1 MLHYPKIPSSRGC
14 PGGPCIAFE
23 KYDGTNLH
31 WDWDR
36 DFGWHAF
43 GTRRDQFNLLPDG
56 VERFAATHEHLREAP
71 DLFLATLAEGVER
84 VFRDNPSYLPFSS
97 LKVFTELLGPSS
109 FAGLH
114 KAGEARRLVLFDVWA
129 DGFGMIGPRDFVADF
144 GHLTIARVVYQGRLT
159 GRFADDVRSGR
170 YGVAEGV
177 VCKGGA
183 GGPDL
188 WMAKIK
194 THAYLERLKAAFA
207 ERWKD
212 FWE

>member
-1 MLHYPKIPSSRGC
+1 MLHYPKIPGSRGC
-14 PGGPCIAFE
+14 PSDRCIAFE

-43 GTRRDQFNLLPDG
+43 GTRRDQFNMLPDTID
-56 VERFAATHEHLREAP
+56 RFVCVHEHLREAP
-71 DLFLATLAEGVER
+71 ELFLGTLARELEQ
-84 VFRDNPSYLPFSS
+84 VFRDSPSYHPFNS
-97 LKVFTELLGPSS
+97 LKVFTEFLGPNS

-114 KAGEARRLVLFDVWA
+114 KADDPKRLVLFDVWA
-129 DGFGMIGPRDFVADF
+129 ERFGMIGPRQFVADF
-144 GHLTIARVVYQGRLT
+144 GHLDIARVVYEGKLT
-159 GRFADDVRSGR
+159 GKFTEDVRTGK

-177 VCKGGA
+177 VCKGGK
-183 GGPDL
+183 GGTDL

-194 THAYLERLKAAFA
+194 TEAYLERLKAAFA
-207 ERWKD
+207 DRWED

>member
-1 MLHYPKIPSSRGC
+1 MLYYPKIPGSRDCPSSRC
-14 PGGPCIAFE
+14 VAFE

-43 GTRRDQFNLLPDG
+43 GTRRDRFNLLPTG
-56 VERFAATHEHLREAP
+56 IEEFSSHHGHLKEAP
-71 DLFLATLAEGVER
+71 KLFLETLAEKIEQ
-84 VFRDNPSYLPFSS
+84 VFREETWFQPFSS
-97 LKVFTELLGPSS
+97 LKVFTEFLGPNS

-114 KAGEARRLVLFDVWA
+114 READPKRLLLFDVWA
-129 DGFGMIGPRDFVADF
+129 DGFGMVGPGAFVNAF
-144 GHLTIARVVYQGRLT
+144 RHVPIARVVYEGKLT
-159 GRFADDVRSGR
+159 GQFAEDVRTGK
-170 YGVAEGV
+170 YGVMEGV
-177 VCKGGA
+177 VCKGGE
-183 GGPDL
+183 GGSDL

-207 ERWKD
+207 ERWEV